1 MANLPKENRVNSL
14 RKMFETK
21 TSDDLTR
28 GKSSSSSSSSS
39 KREQNIIRPSKN
51 SAFKPIKDSKTIDE
65 EPKTDSDKSKTEDSE
80 KKTALV
86 IDGYYNA
93 KQELIDSS
101 KTVALGTLKD
111 KNQVAEYEGY
121 YRNNIKN
128 NESSI
133 FGDTLVNAI
142 HELAKTDNIQ
152 SAMEESQKY
161 EDVSLKENEPIA
173 IMTINKPEINFEQP
187 DPISSEIDNQ
197 FEQTKNDLVQNE
209 VAKFEQPDPITSEI
223 DAQYE
228 PITIDP
234 SQNEVTKFQEDIS
247 HKRSEESEDHIEK
260 IHKARK
266 EQSDKIKKE
275 IDIIN
280 DDNLIN
286 SFIANFQSSKDFS
299 NTKFSKNL
307 QQMLKLLLTA
317 KCYCVLIYEGI

>member
-14 RKMFETK
+14 RKMFEAK

-28 GKSSSSSSSSS
+28 GKSLTSNSSSS

-51 SAFKPIKDSKTIDE
+51 SVFKPIKDSTTTDE
-65 EPKTDSDKSKTEDSE
+65 EPKTDSDKSKTEESE

-101 KTVALGTLKD
+101 KTVALGTLKE
-111 KNQVAEYEGY
+111 KNEVAEYEGY
-121 YRNNIKN
+121 SRDDIKN

-152 SAMEESQKY
+152 SAMVESQKY
-161 EDVSLKENEPIA
+161 EGVSLKAKEPVAIMSINEPV
-173 IMTINKPEINFEQP
+173 INFEQP
-187 DPISSEIDNQ
+187 DPIPSEIDNQ
-197 FEQTKNDLVQNE
+197 FEQNKNDHSQNE

-223 DAQYE
+223 DAQFE
-228 PITIDP
+228 PITIDH
-234 SQNEVTKFQEDIS
+234 SQNEVTKFEEDIS
-247 HKRSEESEDHIEK
+247 NKRSEESEDQIEK
-260 IHKARK
+260 IQKERK
-266 EQSDKIKKE
+266 DQSDIIKKE
-275 IDIIN
+275 IEMIN

-286 SFIANFQSSKDFS
+286 TFISNFRSSKDFS